1 MPPAVGDRFGI
12 VQWRRGGRIVRMNY
26 SFTTVRM
33 SFSLGRTLGAS
44 VAGVAVLNA
53 LAGLS
58 MPVPS
63 RAPSAVLVGVWTAL
77 LLVHAGL
84 YWFGDRI
91 RARLGLRGYVVGQA
105 IVLFA
110 IATAQLPT
118 PVTLAVF
125 VACTA
130 ELVLLAGS
138 GWGAARITAGAIVV
152 FVLASLITSNL
163 YRASAAGLV
172 LAVTGLLAQAVAA
185 LVRRSP
191 VAVVAGEA
199 SPARS
204 VPTNLSDRELE
215 VLRELASG
223 RRNSDI
229 ARTLGITELTVK
241 AHLRSIYQK
250 LGVETRAAAVAIA
263 IKRQLV

>member
-1 MPPAVGDRFGI
+1 M
-12 VQWRRGGRIVRMNY
+12 
-26 SFTTVRM
+26 TL
-33 SFSLGRTLGAS
+33 SLGRALGAS

-63 RAPSAVLVGVWTAL
+63 RAPSVALVVVWTAL
-77 LLVHAGL
+77 LVVHAGL
-84 YWFGDRI
+84 YWFGHSI
-91 RARLGLRGYVVGQA
+91 RARLGLRGYVSAQA

-110 IATAQLPT
+110 IAMAQLPT

-125 VACTA
+125 VACTV

-138 GWGAARITAGAIVV
+138 GWGATRITVGAIVV

-185 LVRRSP
+185 LVRRPP
-191 VAVVAGEA
+191 VAAVAGEV
-199 SPARS
+199 SPSRGGPS
-204 VPTNLSDRELE
+204 TLSDRELE

-223 RRNSDI
+223 NRNSDI
-229 ARTLGITELTVK
+229 ARALGITELTVK

-250 LGVETRAAAVAIA
+250 LGVETRAAAVAAA

>member
-1 MPPAVGDRFGI
+1 MAAWLPHRSNELLLTI
-12 VQWRRGGRIVRMNY
+12 I
-26 SFTTVRM
+26 RM
-33 SFSLGRTLGAS
+33 SLSLGRALGAS
-44 VAGVAVLNA
+44 VAGVAALNA

-63 RAPSAVLVGVWTAL
+63 RAPGVAVVGVWTAF

-84 YWFGDRI
+84 YWFGDSV
-91 RARLGLRGYVVGQA
+91 RARLGLRGYVAAQA
-105 IVLFA
+105 VVLFA
-110 IATAQLPT
+110 IAMVQLPT

-125 VACTA
+125 VACTV

-138 GWGAARITAGAIVV
+138 GWGAARITVGAIIV

-172 LAVTGLLAQAVAA
+172 LAITGLLAQAAAA
-185 LVRRSP
+185 LVRRGP
-191 VAVVAGEA
+191 VAIDAAGP
-199 SPARS
+199 SPAAHVSNGRLDLS
-204 VPTNLSDRELE
+204 VRELE

-223 RRNSDI
+223 SRNSDI
-229 ARTLGITELTVK
+229 AQTLGITELTVK

-250 LGVETRAAAVAIA
+250 LGVETRAAAVATA

>member
-1 MPPAVGDRFGI
+1 MPARPPHRSNELLLTDI
-12 VQWRRGGRIVRMNY
+12 
-26 SFTTVRM
+26 RM
-33 SFSLGRTLGAS
+33 SLSLGRALGVS

-58 MPVPS
+58 MPVPG
-63 RAPSAVLVGVWTAL
+63 RAPGAVLVAVWTAL
-77 LLVHAGL
+77 LLMHAGS
-84 YWFGDRI
+84 YWFGDRV
-91 RARLGLRGYVVGQA
+91 RARLGHRGYVAAQA

-110 IATAQLPT
+110 IAMAQLPT

-125 VACTA
+125 AACTV

-138 GWGAARITAGAIVV
+138 GWGAARITVGAIVV

-172 LAVTGLLAQAVAA
+172 LAIAGLLAQAVAA
-185 LVRRSP
+185 LVRRAP

-199 SPARS
+199 SPSRS
-204 VPTNLSDRELE
+204 GPTNLSDRELE

-229 ARTLGITELTVK
+229 AQTLGITELTVK

-250 LGVETRAAAVAIA
+250 LGVETRAGAVATA
-263 IKRQLV
+263 IKHQLV

>member
-1 MPPAVGDRFGI
+1 
-12 VQWRRGGRIVRMNY
+12 
-26 SFTTVRM
+26 M
-33 SFSLGRTLGAS
+33 SSSLGRALGAS

-58 MPVPS
+58 MPVAS
-63 RAPSAVLVGVWTAL
+63 RAPSVTEVGVWTAL

-84 YWFGDRI
+84 YWFGNSVRG
-91 RARLGLRGYVVGQA
+91 RLGLRGYVAAQA
-105 IVLFA
+105 VVLFA

-125 VACTA
+125 IACTV

-138 GWGAARITAGAIVV
+138 GWGAARITVGAIIV

-185 LVRRSP
+185 LVRRAP
-191 VAVVAGEA
+191 VAVVVGDA
-199 SPARS
+199 SPPATVAPSRNGFS
-204 VPTNLSDRELE
+204 DLSDRELE

-223 RRNSDI
+223 SRNSDI

-250 LGVETRAAAVAIA
+250 LGVETRAAAVALA

>member
-1 MPPAVGDRFGI
+1 MSLSFG
-12 VQWRRGGRIVRMNY
+12 RA
-26 SFTTVRM
+26 
-33 SFSLGRTLGAS
+33 LGAS
-44 VAGVAVLNA
+44 VAGVAALNA

-63 RAPSAVLVGVWTAL
+63 RAPSVALVGVWTAL

-84 YWFGDRI
+84 YWFGSSI
-91 RARLGLRGYVVGQA
+91 RARLGLRGYVAAQA
-105 IVLFA
+105 VVLFA

-125 VACTA
+125 VACTV

-138 GWGAARITAGAIVV
+138 GWGATRITVGAIVV

-172 LAVTGLLAQAVAA
+172 LAITGLVAQALAA
-185 LVRRSP
+185 LVRRPS
-191 VAVVAGEA
+191 VVAAAPA
-199 SPARS
+199 SRNGIS
-204 VPTNLSDRELE
+204 DLSDRELQ

-223 RRNSDI
+223 SRNSDI

-250 LGVETRAAAVAIA
+250 LGVDSRAGAVATA